1 MSLEEITQ
9 KLNDDINAM
18 IEFLQSSKTDIE
30 NGTPAPLD
38 QLDNRVIDICRRVEA
53 LPQEEGKKFQ
63 ELLNEMI
70 GKLDELAETIKN
82 NAEIF

>member
-30 NGTPAPLD
+30 NGTPAPLQ
-38 QLDNRVIDICRRVEA
+38 QLDNRIIDICRRVEA

-63 ELLNEMI
+63 ESLNEMI
-70 GKLDELAETIKN
+70 SKLDELAETIKN